1 MKAVIS
7 FMLGQR
13 SLAVF
18 TEFVEKLQV
27 AEPANLL
34 RLATGAFRFALALG
48 FHFGPWLAPPLP
60 PSPAIGR
67 RNSSS

>member
-34 RLATGAFRFALALG
+34 RLAVVRSEAGQF
-48 FHFGPWLAPPLP
+48 
-60 PSPAIGR
+60 
-67 RNSSS
+67 